1 MGRVLFGTAL
11 LLSACAT
18 PGQQLERVSKDWCL
32 TIRASQV
39 LPVYPL
45 SEDVEPGDVF
55 LVDTSLAEQA
65 RVYEEKGFLPLDQL
79 VTRLRGLP
87 YDQFYR
93 DGYFENPY
101 GNVPHDR
108 PSAGT
113 SPSAPKV
120 AFPSYSFRVEKSG
133 GLKLALPLSGVPVGL
148 GLLGSSSAQ
157 GSVTIRD
164 ASTYAI
170 DGEALARKLYEW
182 WNADA
187 DRRETFGAI
196 ARDTGK
202 PIYLRA
208 VTRVFLARGVTV
220 SLVSLESRG
229 AGADVGVPPQVE
241 LQKIAMEDPD
251 MAPKAAAAY
260 RDALATIGGPPGGAV
275 RLVQASSRA
284 VTMEEDFD
292 RPLVLGYL
300 GFDVRVFPDGA
311 LSAPVPSF
319 ATLAE
324 GSMALESVK
333 AMKFGEDRS
342 AALLE
347 TFIEDPANL
356 ERLKAWLAEKG
367 LAIEVSNLLFGAGHA
382 GVRAEAVAHFG
393 LR

>member
-1 MGRVLFGTAL
+1 MGRVLCL
-11 LLSACAT
+11 LAFLAACAT
-18 PGQQLERVSKDWCL
+18 ESKELERVAKDWCL

-45 SEDVEPGDVF
+45 SEDVEPGDIF
-55 LVDTSLAEQA
+55 LVDTSLADQA
-65 RVYEEKGFLPLDQL
+65 HAYEEKGFLPLDQL

-87 YDQFYR
+87 YDAFYQ
-93 DGYFENPY
+93 DGYFKNPY
-101 GNVPHDR
+101 GQVPHER
-108 PSAGT
+108 PSADT

-120 AFPSYSFRVEKSG
+120 AFPAYSFRVDKSG
-133 GLKLALPLSGVPVGL
+133 GLKLALPLSGVPIGL
-148 GLLGSSSAQ
+148 GLLGSSQAQ

-170 DGEALARKLYEW
+170 DGEALARKLYGW

-187 DRRETFGAI
+187 DVREAFGAI
-196 ARDTGK
+196 ARDTLR
-202 PIYLRA
+202 PVYLRA

-220 SLVSLESRG
+220 SLVSLDAGG
-229 AGADVGVPPQVE
+229 AGVDAGVPPQIE
-241 LQKIAMEDPD
+241 LQKLAMEEPD
-251 MAPKAAAAY
+251 IAPRAAAAY

-300 GFDVRVFPDGA
+300 GFDVRIFPDGD

-319 ATLAE
+319 ATIAQ
-324 GSMALESVK
+324 GSTALESVK
-333 AMKFGEDRS
+333 AMSFGEDRS
-342 AALLE
+342 TALLE
-347 TFIEDPANL
+347 KFLEDPANEQKL
-356 ERLKAWLAEKG
+356 RAWLAEKG
-367 LAIEVSNLLFGAGHA
+367 LTVEPTNFLYDADQAGA
-382 GVRAEAVAHFG
+382 RAEAVAHFG

>member
-1 MGRVLFGTAL
+1 MGRAFVLTAL
-11 LLSACAT
+11 LAACAT
-18 PGQQLERVSKDWCL
+18 PQGQLERVAKDWCL
-32 TIRASQV
+32 VVRASQV
-39 LPVYPL
+39 LPVYPP

-55 LVDTSLAEQA
+55 LVDTSLGDQA

-87 YDQFYR
+87 YDAFYR

-101 GNVPHDR
+101 GKVPHDR

-120 AFPSYSFRVEKSG
+120 AFPAYSFRVDRSA
-133 GLKLALPLSGVPVGL
+133 GLKLALPLSGVPFGL
-148 GLLGSSSAQ
+148 GLLGSSQAQ

-170 DGEALARKLYEW
+170 DGEALARTLYAW
-182 WNADA
+182 WEADEA
-187 DRRETFGAI
+187 RRETFGAI

-202 PIYLRA
+202 PVYLRA

-220 SLVSLESRG
+220 SLVSLDSMG
-229 AGADVGVPPQVE
+229 AGADAGVPPQIE
-241 LQKIAMEDPD
+241 LGRIAMEQPD

-260 RDALATIGGPPGGAV
+260 RDALATLGGPPGGAV
-275 RLVQASSRA
+275 RVTQASSRA
-284 VTMEEDFD
+284 VTMDEDFE

-300 GFDVRVFPDGA
+300 GFDVRVFPDGR

-319 ATLAE
+319 ATVAE
-324 GSMALESVK
+324 GSTALETVK
-333 AMKFGEDRS
+333 AVSFGEDGNT
-342 AALLE
+342 ALLE
-347 TFIEDPANL
+347 RFLEDPANYDK
-356 ERLKAWLAEKG
+356 LKAWLAEKG
-367 LAIEVSNLLFGAGHA
+367 LDINPSDLLHGAA
-382 GVRAEAVAHFG
+382 YARERADAVAHFG

>member
-1 MGRVLFGTAL
+1 MGRACLLVVLLG
-11 LLSACAT
+11 ACAT
-18 PGQQLERVSKDWCL
+18 PGRELERVAKDWCL

-39 LPVYPL
+39 LPVYPP

-55 LVDTSLAEQA
+55 LVDTSLADQA
-65 RVYEEKGFLPLDQL
+65 RTYEERGFLPLDQL

-87 YDQFYR
+87 YDAFYR

-101 GNVPHDR
+101 GKVPHDR

-120 AFPSYSFRVEKSG
+120 AFPAYSFRVDRSQ

-148 GLLGSSSAQ
+148 GLLGASQAQ

-182 WNADA
+182 WNADGDVRDA
-187 DRRETFGAI
+187 FGAI
-196 ARDTGK
+196 ARDTER
-202 PIYLRA
+202 PVYLRA

-220 SLVSLESRG
+220 SLVSLEGGG
-229 AGADVGVPPQVE
+229 AGVDAGAAPQVE
-241 LQKIAMEDPD
+241 LQKLAIEQPD
-251 MAPKAAAAY
+251 LAPKAAAAY
-260 RDALATIGGPPGGAV
+260 REALAALGGPPGGAV

-284 VTMEEDFD
+284 VTIDEDFE

-300 GFDVRVFPDGA
+300 GFDVRVFPDGTV
-311 LSAPVPSF
+311 SAPVPSF
-319 ATLAE
+319 ATVAG
-324 GSMALESVK
+324 GSTALEDVR
-333 AMKFGEDRS
+333 AMSFGEDGNT
-342 AALLE
+342 ALLE
-347 TFIEDPANL
+347 KFVEDPANTEKL
-356 ERLKAWLAEKG
+356 RAWLAEKG
-367 LAIEVSNLLFGAGHA
+367 LAIEPANLLFDAAHKGL
-382 GVRAEAVAHFG
+382 RAEAVAHFG

>member
-1 MGRVLFGTAL
+1 MGKAIPLLVLLA
-11 LLSACAT
+11 ACAT
-18 PGQQLERVSKDWCL
+18 PQGQLERVAKDWCL

-39 LPVYPL
+39 LPVYPP

-55 LVDTSLAEQA
+55 IVDTSLADQA

-87 YDQFYR
+87 YDAFYR

-101 GNVPHDR
+101 GKVPHDR

-120 AFPSYSFRVEKSG
+120 AFPAYSFRVDRSA

-148 GLLGSSSAQ
+148 GLLGSSQAQ

-182 WNADA
+182 WDA
-187 DRRETFGAI
+187 DEARRETFGAI
-196 ARDTGK
+196 ARDTKK
-202 PIYLRA
+202 PVYLRA

-220 SLVSLESRG
+220 SLVSLDALG
-229 AGADVGVPPQVE
+229 AGVDAGVPPQIE
-241 LQKIAMEDPD
+241 LQRIAMEQPD

-260 RDALATIGGPPGGAV
+260 RDALATLGGPPGGAV
-275 RLVQASSRA
+275 RVTQASSRA
-284 VTMEEDFD
+284 VTMDEDFE

-300 GFDVRVFPDGA
+300 GFDVRVFPDGR

-319 ATLAE
+319 ATVAE
-324 GSMALESVK
+324 GSTALESVK
-333 AMKFGEDRS
+333 AVSFGEDGNT
-342 AALLE
+342 ALLE
-347 TFIEDPANL
+347 RFLEDPTNA
-356 ERLKAWLAEKG
+356 EKLKAWLAERG
-367 LAIEVSNLLFGAGHA
+367 LAVEPVNLLYDAAHA
-382 GVRAEAVAHFG
+382 GLRAEAVAHFG

>member
-1 MGRVLFGTAL
+1 MGKAMLCAL
-11 LLSACAT
+11 VAAGCAT
-18 PGQQLERVSKDWCL
+18 PGQELERVAKDWCL

-39 LPVYPL
+39 LPVYPP

-55 LVDTSLAEQA
+55 VVDTSLADQA
-65 RVYEEKGFLPLDQL
+65 RVYEERGFLPLDQL
-79 VTRLRGLP
+79 VTRLRDLP
-87 YDQFYR
+87 YDAFYR

-101 GNVPHDR
+101 GAVPHDR

-120 AFPSYSFRVEKSG
+120 AFPSYAFRVDRSQ

-148 GLLGSSSAQ
+148 GLLGSSQAQ

-170 DGEALARKLYEW
+170 DGEALARKLYAW
-182 WNADA
+182 WEEDEA
-187 DRRETFGAI
+187 RRETFGAI

-202 PIYLRA
+202 PVYLRA

-220 SLVSLESRG
+220 SLVSLDG
-229 AGADVGVPPQVE
+229 AGAGVDAGVPPQIE
-241 LQKIAMEDPD
+241 LQKIAMEEPD

-260 RDALATIGGPPGGAV
+260 RDALATIGGAPGGAV
-275 RLVQASSRA
+275 RLTQASSRA
-284 VTMEEDFD
+284 VTMDEDFE

-300 GFDVRVFPDGA
+300 GFDVRVFPDGR

-319 ATLAE
+319 ATVAG
-324 GSMALESVK
+324 GSTALESVR
-333 AMKFGEDRS
+333 AVSFGEDRNT
-342 AALLE
+342 ALLE
-347 TFIEDPANL
+347 KFVETPAN
-356 ERLKAWLAEKG
+356 AEALRVWIFNKG
-367 LAIEVSNLLFGAGHA
+367 LPIEIASLLYDADKAAI
-382 GVRAEAVAHFG
+382 RAEAAAAFG